1 MSNTS
6 NNYKILQPT
15 LQGITG
21 SPQQAA
27 FDSQKA
33 AAAKLQSLQ
42 KAVGGT
48 KRNIKKRT
56 KRGGNGGKIVVPQ
69 LQPMYPEVGGP
80 GQTVGDTIT
89 SITSTQANSTANAQF
104 DKLAL
109 QSGGNVYMN
118 TNTNKYQ
125 WGCYSG
131 GKKYKTR
138 GHKKRKATRSSS
150 SRKTKKTRKS
160 RKSRKTRKNRSSK
173 K

>member
-15 LQGITG
+15 LQGTTG

-42 KAVGGT
+42 NAVGG
-48 KRNIKKRT
+48 KRYKKKRT
-56 KRGGNGGKIVVPQ
+56 KRGGDGGKIVVPQ
-69 LQPMYPEVGGP
+69 LQPIYQDVGGP
-80 GQTVGDTIT
+80 GQTIGDNMT

-138 GHKKRKATRSSS
+138 GHKKRNATRS

>member
-15 LQGITG
+15 LQGTTG

-33 AAAKLQSLQ
+33 AATKLQNLQ
-42 KAVGGT
+42 KAVGG

-56 KRGGNGGKIVVPQ
+56 KRGGDGGKIVVPQ
-69 LQPMYPEVGGP
+69 LQPIYQSVGGP

-89 SITSTQANSTANAQF
+89 NITSTQSTSSANSKF

-109 QSGGNVYMN
+109 QTGGNIYMN
-118 TNTNKYQ
+118 PNTNQYQ

-138 GHKKRKATRSSS
+138 GYKKRKSS
-150 SRKTKKTRKS
+150 SRKTRKTRKT
-160 RKSRKTRKNRSSK
+160 RKSRKTRKNRNFK

>member
-1 MSNTS
+1 MSNNS

-15 LQGITG
+15 VQGSTG

-42 KAVGGT
+42 NAVGG
-48 KRNIKKRT
+48 KRYLKKRT
-56 KRGGNGGKIVVPQ
+56 KRGGDGGKIVVPQ
-69 LQPMYPEVGGP
+69 LQTMYPSVGGP

-89 SITSTQANSTANAQF
+89 SVSSTQATSSANAQF

-118 TNTNKYQ
+118 PNTNKYL

-138 GHKKRKATRSSS
+138 CNKTRKSRSG
-150 SRKTKKTRKS
+150 SRKTRKS
-160 RKSRKTRKNRSSK
+160 RKSRKSRKNRSSK
-173 K
+173 NKK

>member
-33 AAAKLQSLQ
+33 AAATLQSLQ

-56 KRGGNGGKIVVPQ
+56 KRGGNGGKIVV
-69 LQPMYPEVGGP
+69 LVF
-80 GQTVGDTIT
+80 V
-89 SITSTQANSTANAQF
+89 S
-104 DKLAL
+104 
-109 QSGGNVYMN
+109 
-118 TNTNKYQ
+118 
-125 WGCYSG
+125 
-131 GKKYKTR
+131 
-138 GHKKRKATRSSS
+138 
-150 SRKTKKTRKS
+150 
-160 RKSRKTRKNRSSK
+160 
-173 K
+173 

>member
-6 NNYKILQPT
+6 NNYNILQPT
-15 LQGITG
+15 VQGTTG

-42 KAVGGT
+42 NAVGG
-48 KRNIKKRT
+48 KRYKKKRT
-56 KRGGNGGKIVVPQ
+56 KRGGDGGKIVVPQ
-69 LQPMYPEVGGP
+69 LQPMYPNVGGP

-89 SITSTQANSTANAQF
+89 SITSTQATSSANAQF

-109 QSGGNVYMN
+109 QTGGNVYMN

-131 GKKYKTR
+131 GKKYKTK
-138 GHKKRKATRSSS
+138 GKKNRKSRSG

-160 RKSRKTRKNRSSK
+160 RKTRKNRPLK

>member
-1 MSNTS
+1 MSNNS

-15 LQGITG
+15 VQGTTG

-42 KAVGGT
+42 NAVGG
-48 KRNIKKRT
+48 KRYIKKRT
-56 KRGGNGGKIVVPQ
+56 KRGGDGGKIVVPQ
-69 LQPMYPEVGGP
+69 LQPMYPNVGGP

-89 SITSTQANSTANAQF
+89 SITSTQANSSANAQF

-109 QSGGNVYMN
+109 QTGGNVYMN
-118 TNTNKYQ
+118 PNTNQYQ

-138 GHKKRKATRSSS
+138 GQKKRNAR
-150 SRKTKKTRKS
+150 RTKKSK
-160 RKSRKTRKNRSSK
+160 KSRKTRKNRTNK

>member
-1 MSNTS
+1 MSNNS

-15 LQGITG
+15 VQGTTG

-42 KAVGGT
+42 NAVGG
-48 KRNIKKRT
+48 KRNVKKRT
-56 KRGGNGGKIVVPQ
+56 KRRFAGGKIVVPQ
-69 LQPMYPEVGGP
+69 LQPMYTEVGGP

-109 QSGGNVYMN
+109 QSGGNLYMN
-118 TNTNKYQ
+118 PNTNKYQ

-138 GHKKRKATRSSS
+138 GKKMRKA

-160 RKSRKTRKNRSSK
+160 KKTRKNRSSK